1 MLSFTLIYK
10 TLFIAICTALF
21 CLICYGKLFV
31 FHKKEATFV
40 SDYTSSIALF
50 FTLYVIVAF
59 IGLFIVP
66 TILKKII
73 FLCLAISPFA
83 IGHFA
88 KYETEKYFTL
98 VQLFVL
104 VFSVV
109 CVMRF

>member
-50 FTLYVIVAF
+50 FIYDYKQESIYVYI
-59 IGLFIVP
+59 
-66 TILKKII
+66 
-73 FLCLAISPFA
+73 
-83 IGHFA
+83 
-88 KYETEKYFTL
+88 Y
-98 VQLFVL
+98 
-104 VFSVV
+104 
-109 CVMRF
+109 

>member
-66 TILKKII
+66 TILQH
-73 FLCLAISPFA
+73 
-83 IGHFA
+83 G
-88 KYETEKYFTL
+88 
-98 VQLFVL
+98 
-104 VFSVV
+104 
-109 CVMRF
+109 